1 MSHERT
7 FSIIKPDA
15 VSRNITGEILA
26 QFERGGL
33 SVAAMKMVRLD
44 AAKAEGFY
52 AEHKGK
58 EFYDPLIVFMT
69 SGPCIVLVLEGE
81 NAVVKSREIMG
92 KTNFADAAPDTI
104 RRRFG
109 TSIRYNAVH
118 GSDSPVSAA
127 REIAYFFTPGEIH
140 TRG

>member
-1 MSHERT
+1 MPHERT

-15 VSRNITGEILA
+15 VGRNIIGPVIG

-33 SVAAMKMVRLD
+33 SVAAAKMIRLD
-44 AAKAEGFY
+44 TAKAEGFY

-81 NAVVKSREIMG
+81 DAVQKSRAIMG
-92 KTNFADAAPDTI
+92 KTNFAEAGPDTI

-118 GSDSPVSAA
+118 GSDSPASAA
-127 REIAYFFTPGEIH
+127 REITYFFAPGEIFS
-140 TRG
+140 RA